1 MSGEGFRE
9 ALRTLSLS
17 DGFALVP
24 VEVSGPDVAR
34 ALAAWLDERGRSC
47 RVIEPLDD
55 DAWGDVVAELFVA
68 ASTDASVVMLIG
80 ARQPPPGIYA
90 AMRLINQ
97 RRDSIARKLSR
108 PLLWCGP
115 PDLMKLTWER
125 APDFWSIRALPLR
138 VEDDAKR
145 ASLPPLWPA
154 TWVPDPPE
162 RLRETLDAAVRHG
175 DAKNAARVACAL
187 AEALVARN
195 KIDDAIEV
203 LGEVESTPEI
213 VLARAVAEARR
224 GNTAKAEAVLAS
236 SGAPEL
242 EARRRM
248 ALANVRRARDRAAA
262 ATEYEESGALFAKM
276 GDRANE
282 ALAIANLGVVALASG
297 DVDEAT
303 ARLEDA
309 LSTLRERGDDR
320 SEAEVRTRLGGAF
333 LAQRDSRRASECFE
347 EALVAFRHLADSRGE
362 CAALRHVA
370 RAYLNLGDAEKA
382 RDDAERA
389 VTLSRALRDEDAE
402 REATALRDEAL
413 AELA

>member
-34 ALAAWLDERGRSC
+34 ALAAWLGENGRFC

-55 DAWGDVVAELFVA
+55 DAWGDVVAELFA
-68 ASTDASVVMLIG
+68 AAATDASVVMLIG

-90 AMRLINQ
+90 GMRLINQ

-115 PDLMKLTWER
+115 PELMKLTWER

-138 VEDDAKR
+138 VDEDARR
-145 ASLPPLWPA
+145 ASLPPFWPT
-154 TWVPDPPE
+154 TWVPDPLE
-162 RLRETLDAAVRHG
+162 RLRETLDAAVRQG
-175 DAKNAARVACAL
+175 DTKNAARVAHAL
-187 AEALVARN
+187 AEALLARS
-195 KIDDAIEV
+195 KIDDAIDV
-203 LGEVESTPEI
+203 LDEVESTPEI
-213 VLARAVAEARR
+213 ALCRAVAEARR
-224 GNTAKAEAVLAS
+224 GDSAKAEAALAS
-236 SGAPEL
+236 PGLPEL
-242 EARRRM
+242 EARRCM
-248 ALANVRRARDRAAA
+248 ALANVRRGRDRAGSAA
-262 ATEYEESGALFAKM
+262 RYDEARALFAAA

-282 ALAIANLGVVALASG
+282 ALATANLGVVALASG
-297 DVDEAT
+297 DIDEAT
-303 ARLEDA
+303 TRLEDA
-309 LSTLRERGDDR
+309 LATLRELGDDR
-320 SEAEVRTRLGGAF
+320 CEAEVRTRLGGAF

-347 EALVAFRHLADSRGE
+347 EALVAFRRLADNRGE
-362 CAALRHVA
+362 CAALCQVA

-382 RDDAERA
+382 RDDAGRA
-389 VTLSRALRDEDAE
+389 VTLARALHDENAA
-402 REATALRDEAL
+402 REAMALRDEAL